1 MVLTAEERTGL
12 SGAQIGEELRRRRIA
27 AIEALK
33 AATQYDGGTAE
44 ATVDCAPRTP
54 RQRTRMSW
62 LEAIILG
69 LVEGITEFLPVS
81 STGHL
86 ILTQALL
93 GLKGAAVQRHIII
106 IQGAAILAMCWEF
119 RQKLLHTAFTL
130 HSDAVSRRFLFNLV
144 IASIP
149 LAVLGLTFEDQIK
162 AVLFNPVTVAIALV
176 VGGVIIL
183 WAERRKH
190 EERVQTVD
198 ELTTMDAVK
207 LGLFQALALIPG
219 TSRSGATIIGG
230 LLSGL
235 SRRTAAE
242 FSFFL
247 AIPALLAATA
257 YDIWKAR
264 AEFAERRCRA
274 AHRQLR
280 RVIHQRTAG
289 HQAAAEIRQQTFV
302 RRVRVV
308 PHRVRRRHP
317 GHRVYRRRAW

>member
-1 MVLTAEERTGL
+1 
-12 SGAQIGEELRRRRIA
+12 
-27 AIEALK
+27 
-33 AATQYDGGTAE
+33 
-44 ATVDCAPRTP
+44 
-54 RQRTRMSW
+54 MSW

-86 ILTQALL
+86 ILTRSLL
-93 GLKGAAVQRHIII
+93 GLEGPAVARHIII
-106 IQGAAILAMCWEF
+106 IQGAAILAVCWEF
-119 RQKLLHTAFTL
+119 RQKLFHTAFSL
-130 HSDAVSRRFLFNLV
+130 HNDAVSRRFFFNLV
-144 IASIP
+144 IASVP

-198 ELTTMDAVK
+198 DLTTMDAVK

-257 YDIWKAR
+257 YDIYKAR
-264 AEFAERRCRA
+264 NEF
-274 AHRQLR
+274 
-280 RVIHQRTAG
+280 V
-289 HQAAAEIRQQTFV
+289 AAEVEPLIVSCVASFISALLATKLLLRFV
-302 RRVRVV
+302 SKHSFASFAWYRIAFGLVILITAYTGVVR
-308 PHRVRRRHP
+308 
-317 GHRVYRRRAW
+317 W

>member
-1 MVLTAEERTGL
+1 
-12 SGAQIGEELRRRRIA
+12 
-27 AIEALK
+27 
-33 AATQYDGGTAE
+33 
-44 ATVDCAPRTP
+44 
-54 RQRTRMSW
+54 MSW

-93 GLKGAAVQRHIII
+93 DLEGAAVDRHIII
-106 IQGAAILAMCWEF
+106 IQGAAILAVCWEF
-119 RQKLLHTAFTL
+119 RQKLLHTAFSL
-130 HSDAVSRRFLFNLV
+130 HNDAVSRRFFRNLV
-144 IASIP
+144 IASVP
-149 LAVLGLTFEDQIK
+149 LAVLGLTFGDQIK
-162 AVLFNPVTVAIALV
+162 AVLFNPVSVAIALV
-176 VGGVIIL
+176 VGGVVIL

-198 ELTTMDAVK
+198 ELTTKDAVK

-264 AEFAERRCRA
+264 DEFTRA
-274 AHRQLR
+274 DVEPLIVSCVASFISALLVTKLLLRFVSKHSFASFAWYRIVFGVIILVTAHTHL
-280 RVIHQRTAG
+280 VK
-289 HQAAAEIRQQTFV
+289 
-302 RRVRVV
+302 
-308 PHRVRRRHP
+308 
-317 GHRVYRRRAW
+317 W